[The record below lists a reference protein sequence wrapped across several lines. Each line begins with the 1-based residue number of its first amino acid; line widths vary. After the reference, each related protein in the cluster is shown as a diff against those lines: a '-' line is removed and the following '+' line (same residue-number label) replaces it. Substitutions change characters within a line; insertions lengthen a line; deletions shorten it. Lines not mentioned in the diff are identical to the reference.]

1 MGSSIGVRLLI
12 FFRRSLLQ
20 LKTEQ
25 DVISFLKGFDR
36 EVEAIKEE
44 LLRMCWYM
52 RGGLTYTEAH
62 NLDQAERKLIGKII
76 DSNLEITKQSKLPF
90 Y

>member
-90 Y
+90 F

>member
-1 MGSSIGVRLLI
+1 
-12 FFRRSLLQ
+12 
-20 LKTEQ
+20 
-25 DVISFLKGFDR
+25 
-36 EVEAIKEE
+36 
-44 LLRMCWYM
+44 MCWYM

-62 NLDQAERKLIGKII
+62 NRDQAERKLIGKII

>member
-1 MGSSIGVRLLI
+1 MKMELARL
-12 FFRRSLLQ
+12 
-20 LKTEQ
+20 
-25 DVISFLKGFDR
+25 
-36 EVEAIKEE
+36 
-44 LLRMCWYM
+44 CWYM